1 MRAIAVE
8 RFGGPAKLVDLPQPV
23 PGPGEVL
30 VRLAAAGVN
39 PFDRK
44 VADGMMDGSMPHTFP
59 LVLGVDGAGVVESV
73 GADVTRFAPGDRI
86 FGSFF
91 HSPAGEGTYAEYVTV
106 PAGNAL
112 ALLPDGFD
120 PVVAAALPTAG
131 MTALGLVDALDPFDG
146 MTALLVGATGGVG
159 VFTVQLAAAA
169 GVRVIAT
176 GGPADAD
183 WLRELGAADVVDHKA
198 GPVADRVH
206 QVDAL
211 VDVISDRAGFTANL
225 RAVRSGG
232 RALTTTFSADL
243 DALAARGISGGDFEM
258 QGRPE
263 ALTRLAEAV
272 LDGRLR
278 VPVKN
283 RVPLDDSAADELA
296 RIRSTGS
303 RGKTVLVV

>member
-8 RFGGPAKLVDLPQPV
+8 RFGGPATLVELPKPV
-23 PGPGEVL
+23 PGAGEVL

-59 LVLGVDGAGVVESV
+59 LVLGVDGAGVVESI
-73 GADVTRFAPGDRI
+73 GPDVTRFSPGDRI

-91 HSPAGEGTYAEYVTV
+91 HAPVGTGTYADYVTV
-106 PAGNAL
+106 PEDNAL
-112 ALLPDGFD
+112 AAVPEGLD

-131 MTALGLVDALDPFDG
+131 QTALGLVEALDPFDG
-146 MTALLVGATGGVG
+146 MTVLLVGATGGVG

-176 GGPADAD
+176 GGAADAD
-183 WLRELGAADVVDHKA
+183 RLRDLGAADVIDHRA
-198 GPVADRVH
+198 GPVSDRVH

-211 VDVISDRAGFTANL
+211 VDVVSDRAGFTANL
-225 RAVRSGG
+225 RAVRPGG
-232 RALTTTFSADL
+232 RALTTTFSADP

-258 QGRPE
+258 RGTPE
-263 ALTRLAEAV
+263 ALARLAESV

-278 VPVKN
+278 VPVEH
-283 RVPLDDSAADELA
+283 RVRLVDAPEELE

-303 RGKTVLVV
+303 RGKTVVVL